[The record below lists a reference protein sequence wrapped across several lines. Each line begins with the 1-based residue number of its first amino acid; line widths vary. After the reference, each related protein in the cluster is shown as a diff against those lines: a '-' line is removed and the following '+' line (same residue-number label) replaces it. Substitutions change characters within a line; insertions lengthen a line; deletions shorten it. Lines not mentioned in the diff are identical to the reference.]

1 MSVATLRALGPVDA
15 PEVLTLYRA
24 AAAGRGG
31 LARRPDEIDLGYVQ
45 AFLTRASAGGVSL
58 GAYVGEAL
66 AGEIHAT
73 RIGPR
78 QFAHVL
84 TDLTVAVHPDHQGQG
99 LGQALFKGL
108 FAAAVSLTP
117 PAERIELMARDGN
130 ADAIRLY
137 ERLGFVIEG
146 RFPGRVRL
154 EDGTVE
160 ADIAMGRPLP

>member
-1 MSVATLRALGPVDA
+1 MEA
-15 PEVLTLYRA
+15 PEVLSLYRA
-24 AAAGRGG
+24 AANGRGG
-31 LARRPDEIDLGYVQ
+31 LARRPDEIDLAYVQ

-58 GAYVGEAL
+58 GAYVDGVL

-73 RIGPR
+73 RIGPW

-84 TDLTVAVHPDHQGQG
+84 TDLTVAVHPDYQGQG

-108 FAAAVSLTP
+108 FEAAMGLTP
-117 PAERIELMARDGN
+117 PAERIELMAREGN
-130 ADAIRLY
+130 VDAIRLY

-160 ADIAMGRPLP
+160 ADIAMGRALP